1 MSQQGMSQQDKAE
14 LFNALHIAGEPLI
27 LFNVWDAGSA
37 KTVAQASAS
46 AIATG
51 SWSVAAAHGYPDG
64 EALPLDLALANLA
77 RIVAAVDLPV
87 SIDLERGYGDDP
99 AAVGRTVAKAIAA
112 GAIGCNLED
121 SKDGHQ
127 FYDIREQSERLRA
140 ARNAAEAAGLR
151 FFINA
156 RVDLFLR
163 SPASTHDRSLLE
175 QALERAVA
183 YIEAGASGIFVPGL
197 ADSALIGAFCKASPK
212 PVNIMAAP
220 GVPPAEE
227 LSTLG
232 VARISHAGGP
242 YRRIMRVLEDEAR
255 AIYSKH

>member
-1 MSQQGMSQQDKAE
+1 MTQQHKAE
-14 LFNALHIAGEPLI
+14 LFNGLHQRGKPLI

-37 KTVAQASAS
+37 KAVAQAGAS

-64 EALPLDLALANLA
+64 EKLPLDLALANLA

-87 SIDLERGYGDDP
+87 SIDLERGYGED
-99 AAVGRTVAKAIAA
+99 ATAVGRTVAQAVAA

-121 SKDGHQ
+121 SKDEHH
-127 FYDIREQSERLRA
+127 FYDISEQGERLSA
-140 ARNAAEAAGLR
+140 ARGAAEAAGLR

-163 SPASTHDRSLLE
+163 SPATAHDRGLLE
-175 QALERAVA
+175 QALERAAA
-183 YIEAGASGIFVPGL
+183 YAEAGASGIFVPGL
-197 ADSALIGAFCKASPK
+197 ADSALIGAFCEACPK

-220 GVPPAEE
+220 GVPPADQ
-227 LSTLG
+227 LSALG

-242 YRRIMRVLEDEAR
+242 YRRAMKFLEDAAR
-255 AIYSKH
+255 EIYSGH

>member
-1 MSQQGMSQQDKAE
+1 MTQQDKAE
-14 LFNALHIAGEPLI
+14 LFNALHFANKPLI

-37 KTVAQASAS
+37 KAVAQAGAG

-87 SIDLERGYGDDP
+87 SVDLERGYGDDP
-99 AAVGRTVAKAIAA
+99 AAVGRTVAQAIAA
-112 GAIGCNLED
+112 GGIGCNLED
-121 SKDGHQ
+121 SKDGQQ
-127 FYDIREQSERLRA
+127 FYEIREQSERLRA
-140 ARNAAEAAGLR
+140 AREAAEAAGLR

-156 RVDLFLR
+156 RVDLFL
-163 SPASTHDRSLLE
+163 STPASAHDRGLLE
-175 QALERAVA
+175 QALERAAA
-183 YIEAGASGIFVPGL
+183 YAEAGASGIFVPGL
-197 ADSALIGAFCKASPK
+197 ADSALIEQFCEACPK

-220 GVPPAEE
+220 GVLPARR
-227 LSTLG
+227 LSALG

-242 YRRIMRVLEDEAR
+242 YRRAVKFLEDEAR
-255 AIYSKH
+255 AIYSRP

>member
-1 MSQQGMSQQDKAE
+1 MTQQDKAE
-14 LFNALHIAGEPLI
+14 VFNALHFAGRPLI
-27 LFNVWDAGSA
+27 LFNIWDAGSA
-37 KTVAQASAS
+37 KAVAQAGAG

-87 SIDLERGYGDDP
+87 SVDLERGYGDDP
-99 AAVGRTVAKAIAA
+99 AAVGRTIAQAIDA

-121 SKDGHQ
+121 SKDGHG
-127 FYDIREQSERLRA
+127 FYNIREQSERLRA
-140 ARNAAEAAGLR
+140 AREAAEGAGLR

-163 SPASTHDRSLLE
+163 SPASAHDRELLE
-175 QALERAVA
+175 QALARAAA
-183 YIEAGASGIFVPGL
+183 YAETGASGIFVPGL
-197 ADSALIGAFCKASPK
+197 ADSALIGAFCEACPK

-220 GVPPAEE
+220 GVPPAKQ
-227 LSTLG
+227 LSALG

-242 YRRIMRVLEDEAR
+242 YRRAIRFLEDEAR
-255 AIYSKH
+255 AIYSAH

>member
-1 MSQQGMSQQDKAE
+1 MTQQDKAE
-14 LFNALHIAGEPLI
+14 LFNALHHRGKPII

-37 KTVAQASAS
+37 KAVARAGAS

-87 SIDLERGYGDDP
+87 SVDLERGYGDDP
-99 AAVGRTVAKAIAA
+99 AAVGRTVAQAITA

-121 SKDGHQ
+121 SKDEHN
-127 FYDIREQSERLRA
+127 FYHIREQSERLFA
-140 ARNAAEAAGLR
+140 AREAAEAAGLR

-163 SPASTHDRSLLE
+163 SPATAHDRSQLE
-175 QALERAVA
+175 QALERAAA
-183 YIEAGASGIFVPGL
+183 YAEAGASGIFVPGL
-197 ADSALIGAFCKASPK
+197 ADSALIGAFCEACPK
-212 PVNIMAAP
+212 PVNIMAVP
-220 GVPPAEE
+220 GTPPPEQ
-227 LSTLG
+227 LSALG

-242 YRRIMRVLEDEAR
+242 YRRAMQFLEDAAR
-255 AIYSKH
+255 AIYSGH